1 MFKVNL
7 ISILFIVFSCN
18 NDNSSIKE
26 NSNFVEDEMSSKK
39 NDRKPTET
47 KAYSPVDSS
56 LVEGLAI
63 WSPLRTEQFFS
74 KYILG
79 DNNNRSYDKIIRNV
93 DGTQNMKLTHLPGS
107 DENTYRY
114 IEIYW
119 NRKNLKG
126 DRTNS
131 IIKEFITNSRV
142 KLGKSIDSFC
152 EIKNI
157 APDQI
162 LDNNNTYIYNTVID
176 GLGYRSKY
184 LFDINYKLEKFE
196 FGYDNP

>member
-114 IEIYW
+114 I
-119 NRKNLKG
+119 
-126 DRTNS
+126 D
-131 IIKEFITNSRV
+131 
-142 KLGKSIDSFC
+142 
-152 EIKNI
+152 
-157 APDQI
+157 DQI